1 MTRTLMSMLI
11 ALMIVLAACG
21 GDGDTTEPAAD
32 SGTTGDTGGDT
43 DGDTGADEED
53 TGDTGDTSDA
63 GAAPAEITIL
73 AEDIPAG
80 LDYDGPSA
88 AIPTSQT
95 GMVNLQ
101 EPLVY
106 YRSAGTNDEGVGL
119 LDFGFSDEN
128 FEGRLAESW
137 SFDAATLTWT
147 FNLRQG
153 VVGCSGETFTADD
166 VVYTFAR
173 AKSVSGAAPIGWF
186 LSNVASID
194 GFDTGVFSG
203 EEGATDLGDEV
214 VKIDDFTVEIRQSAQ
229 NKLFLPVLTIFGL
242 GIFDK
247 EMMEANATEED
258 PWSHDYA
265 NNVNSPSF
273 GPYCL
278 ETWEKD
284 NQFVVTANPDYYLG
298 APDIDRIVYQ
308 KVPQSSNRLAAI
320 QSEDAQLVERLTP
333 REFDSLAG
341 NDSVD
346 VLGVT
351 GNDNLFIHMN
361 FTIPP
366 FDDPLIRQAVAHAID
381 YDEIIRVGYFGNAVK
396 WEGQVPASYPGYHRS
411 DTQYDFDPDRARQL
425 LDDAGYADDGSIL
438 LSYVAEKESTLGPI
452 ATLIQSNLA
461 DVGIN
466 VQLDPLPQTQYGD
479 RQLVKKDLQFAL
491 NDQEKPIGVDAG
503 YATLLFFVSTEAG
516 GLNNMVNYT
525 SATVDD
531 LFSQLI
537 NEGDEATRNDLLA
550 QVQDTLQEDVAW
562 LPVVERKTQWAL
574 SPDLSGLVWHPD
586 NSIRW
591 ADLSFGG

>member
-43 DGDTGADEED
+43 DGDTGADDGD
-53 TGDTGDTSDA
+53 TGDTGDTGDA
-63 GAAPAEITIL
+63 GAPAEITIL

-229 NKLFLPVLTIFGL
+229 NKLFLPVLTV
-242 GIFDK
+242 K
-247 EMMEANATEED
+247 
-258 PWSHDYA
+258 
-265 NNVNSPSF
+265 
-273 GPYCL
+273 
-278 ETWEKD
+278 
-284 NQFVVTANPDYYLG
+284 
-298 APDIDRIVYQ
+298 
-308 KVPQSSNRLAAI
+308 SS
-320 QSEDAQLVERLTP
+320 
-333 REFDSLAG
+333 
-341 NDSVD
+341 
-346 VLGVT
+346 
-351 GNDNLFIHMN
+351 
-361 FTIPP
+361 
-366 FDDPLIRQAVAHAID
+366 
-381 YDEIIRVGYFGNAVK
+381 
-396 WEGQVPASYPGYHRS
+396 
-411 DTQYDFDPDRARQL
+411 
-425 LDDAGYADDGSIL
+425 
-438 LSYVAEKESTLGPI
+438 
-452 ATLIQSNLA
+452 
-461 DVGIN
+461 
-466 VQLDPLPQTQYGD
+466 
-479 RQLVKKDLQFAL
+479 
-491 NDQEKPIGVDAG
+491 
-503 YATLLFFVSTEAG
+503 
-516 GLNNMVNYT
+516 
-525 SATVDD
+525 
-531 LFSQLI
+531 
-537 NEGDEATRNDLLA
+537 
-550 QVQDTLQEDVAW
+550 
-562 LPVVERKTQWAL
+562 
-574 SPDLSGLVWHPD
+574 
-586 NSIRW
+586 
-591 ADLSFGG
+591 